1 MSRRGRSWRFGRA
14 FSFAAGA
21 TRYRTGRRHPRRN
34 VGGPRAETG
43 PTTLLETGPLPRLAS
58 MATPKSSEMPLSGN
72 FIMSLDENFIKTL
85 IVSYWETLDD
95 YQTMADEL

>member
-1 MSRRGRSWRFGRA
+1 
-14 FSFAAGA
+14 
-21 TRYRTGRRHPRRN
+21 
-34 VGGPRAETG
+34 
-43 PTTLLETGPLPRLAS
+43 

-95 YQTMADEL
+95 FQAMPGELWQSAAQEDRSARGG